1 MRAGRLEIRGSC
13 GLPFAAGCLLACLPP
28 SLCFASS
35 LARSLTRGDE
45 NKRRKKM
52 PCCSRDLRLP
62 VWSKSSH
69 LPPAARNRQ
78 IANWV
83 LEFEKKLSFMFCKSL
98 KDSTFILQSLGLG
111 FSNTGIVVVTRE
123 RKRERERERERER
136 VCLSVCEGIAESG
149 GPVLERFGA

>member
-1 MRAGRLEIRGSC
+1 
-13 GLPFAAGCLLACLPP
+13 
-28 SLCFASS
+28 
-35 LARSLTRGDE
+35 
-45 NKRRKKM
+45 
-52 PCCSRDLRLP
+52 
-62 VWSKSSH
+62 
-69 LPPAARNRQ
+69 
-78 IANWV
+78 V